1 MYQNSLS
8 SVNRIGRKLFVWSF
22 VLVVLFLFVAG
33 RGIAASDNESGQEV
47 FGAVEFSA
55 DGRIP
60 VINFMKDAGIRK
72 ALGVLAATC
81 DRNIVPTPGI
91 DGELAFTRLRDVTF
105 EEAMDA
111 ILGSNFKYEQKG
123 NLIKVYTAEE
133 YQKIKQDKDRMLH
146 RVFTLYYISA
156 EEVVKLIQ
164 PVLSASAILQGST
177 ITEAG
182 ISAGKDGVAAKVGG
196 DSMALHDTI
205 VIHDY
210 PENLDKAAKVIA
222 NLDVRPQQVL
232 IEATILSAT
241 LSEGMEFGIDWNL
254 LGGVSLDGDP
264 ATQDYVSPGG
274 TTDIVDRG
282 DEATRSITQIA
293 VGDFSGTAMESFGF
307 AKLALSGLRIGITS
321 GDLSG
326 FIAAQESVT
335 DITVL
340 ANPKILALN
349 KQVGTILIGQQ
360 LGYRDRTSI
369 DASGQA
375 TVGEVSFL
383 ETGTKLSFRPYIGN
397 DGYIRMDIYPQD
409 SSGQV
414 NVEGIPTKTTA
425 ELSTNIMVKDGETI
439 VIGGLFR
446 DAVTTTRTQVPLLG
460 DLPLIGAAFRG
471 TTDSSVRQEVIVM
484 LTPHIIESGIEADS
498 SERAEDI
505 GRKSFGA
512 KEGLQWIGR
521 ARLVEDRYAKAA
533 QYYLEGDTESALK
546 ELKTVLELRPTYL
559 EAIRLKERIISETEP
574 EQAAMMERNVLAD
587 VEKEATDKWLRR

>member
-1 MYQNSLS
+1 MYQNNLS

-33 RGIAASDNESGQEV
+33 RGIAAGDSESGQEV

-55 DGRIP
+55 GGRIP

-81 DRNIVPTPGI
+81 DKNIVPTPGI

-123 NLIKVYTAEE
+123 NLIKVYTSED
-133 YQKIKQDKDRMLH
+133 YQKIKQDKDRMDH
-146 RVFTLYYISA
+146 RIFTLYYISA

-164 PVLSASAILQGST
+164 PVLSASAIVQGSST
-177 ITEAG
+177 TEAG

-205 VIHDY
+205 VVHDY
-210 PENLDKAAKVIA
+210 PENLEKAAKVIA
-222 NLDVRPQQVL
+222 NIDVRPKQVL

-241 LSEGMEFGIDWNL
+241 LTEGLKFGIDLNL
-254 LGGVSLDGDP
+254 LGGVSLTGTSSTDDL
-264 ATQDYVSPGG
+264 VSGG
-274 TTDIVDRG
+274 NIDRG
-282 DEATRSITQIA
+282 SSSSTPIQQIA
-293 VGDFSGTAMESFGF
+293 NGTAGTPIETAG
-307 AKLALSGLRIGITS
+307 LAMSGLNGLRIGVTS
-321 GDLSG
+321 GDFAA
-326 FIAAQESVT
+326 FISALESIT

-409 SSGQV
+409 SSGQL
-414 NVEGIPTKTTA
+414 NDEGIPTKTTA
-425 ELSTNIMVKDGETI
+425 ELSTNIIVKDGETI

-446 DAVTTTRTQVPLLG
+446 DAVTSTRSQVPLLG

-471 TTDSSVRQEVIVM
+471 TNDSSIRQEVIVM
-484 LTPHIIESGIEADS
+484 LTPHII
-498 SERAEDI
+498 SEPSELNGDARAEDI
-505 GRKSFGA
+505 SRKSFGA

-521 ARLVEDRYAKAA
+521 ARLAEDRYALAA
-533 QYYLEGDTESALK
+533 QHYVEGDIESALK

-559 EAIRLKERIISETEP
+559 EAIRLKERIISETDP

-587 VEKEATDKWLRR
+587 VEKEATEKWLRR